1 MNLINKLLQNN
12 ENENIAKDFTELLTN
27 LVRNINS
34 LKKDLYV
41 FDSLYSS
48 NSLISEEIFDS
59 IILDLQYIDYDKFKL
74 LSKYDIL
81 LSENAKLEEKTNLK
95 ELIKSLKSYLD
106 FILTSF
112 EEKEYRDVSAVLIK
126 NEMKRVFNFSKYT
139 TQNFEL

>member
-74 LSKYDIL
+74 LSKYDVL

-95 ELIKSLKSYLD
+95 ELIQSLKSYLD